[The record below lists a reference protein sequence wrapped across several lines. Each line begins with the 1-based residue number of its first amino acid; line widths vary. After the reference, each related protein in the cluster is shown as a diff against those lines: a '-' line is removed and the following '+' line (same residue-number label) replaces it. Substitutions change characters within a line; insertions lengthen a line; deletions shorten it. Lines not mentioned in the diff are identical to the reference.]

1 MHPSPQFI
9 LIRLYQVHQTHFL
22 NLGDL
27 STFNWNSIIHLSYN
41 VSELVPTKPHHFSA
55 LQCCLKKEKQ
65 KTREKTK
72 IKKNIGDLTET
83 LKPFYKV

>member
-65 KTREKTK
+65 KTRGKKKTLVLMFRLSHHS
-72 IKKNIGDLTET
+72 IKFDK
-83 LKPFYKV
+83 